1 MRTTQSLSH
10 TKWECKYHL
19 TWIPKFRKKDLYG
32 ELGKHLGEAIREM
45 ARRSGSE
52 VLEGHLMSDH
62 VHMLVSIPPKYAV
75 SQVVG
80 YIKGKTAIHIARE
93 LFGKKRNF
101 TGEEFW
107 ARGYYVSTIGKDEEV
122 IRKYIKEQEKEDQ
135 RIDQLTMF

>member
-1 MRTTQSLSH
+1 MRSVQSLSH

-32 ELGKHLGEAIREM
+32 ELRKHLGEAIREM

-80 YIKGKTAIHIARE
+80 YIKGKTAIHVARE

-107 ARGYYVSTIGKDEEV
+107 ARGYYVSTIGKDEEA

-135 RIDQLTMF
+135 RIDQLAMF